1 MSFIYNGEKVT
12 LYGDQE
18 LIAAGRSFKQMETQK
33 WVEYAELDTEM
44 GELNGLEMSQE
55 VPEKIQRLLDQYP
68 EVFSEPTQL
77 PPVRG
82 REHAINLMAGTG
94 PISVRPYRYPHA
106 YKEEMEKL
114 VSEMLKA
121 ADKFP
126 IPLID
131 QLLDELHGAKYFSKL
146 DLRAGYHQIR
156 MLERDV
162 EKTAFR
168 TTNGYYEFLVMPFG
182 LTNAPSTFQALMN
195 ELFRPFLGHFVL
207 VSFDDIL
214 VFSASQEEHEA
225 QLKIVMDIFVENKL
239 FANKKNCLFGQ
250 TQVEYLGHII
260 SDQGVATDPSK
271 TQAMKDWPN
280 PKTVKEL
287 RGFLGLTGY
296 YRRFVKGYGSIAR
309 PLTDL
314 LKKDQFEWSNRAEKA
329 FVDLKE
335 AMMTAPVLALPN
347 FSDVFVVESDASGYG
362 VGAVLMQQQRPIAYF
377 SSGLTDRE
385 QVKPIYKRE
394 LMTIVLALQ
403 KWRHYLLGRRFVVH
417 TDQKSL
423 KFLLEQ
429 REISMEY
436 QKWLIKLFGFEFDIV
451 YKPGVENK
459 AEDGLSRIHH
469 EAKQMSST
477 QLMSIT
483 VPAVLQLQDIY
494 KEIAE
499 DVQIQDQLTRVLEGK
514 EEKTEFTVS
523 NGRLLKNGRLVIPR
537 SSSHIPL
544 ILKEYHAGV
553 IGGHSGVLKTMKR
566 IQSLFYWRKMV
577 KDIQTFVQECE
588 VCQRHKYSTLRPAGL
603 LQPLPIPYNIWEDI
617 SMDFIEGLPLSQ
629 GVNVILVV
637 VDRLS
642 KFAHFVRLRHPF
654 TAMDVANKFV
664 QEIVRLHGFPRSIV
678 SDRDRI
684 FLSSF
689 WKEMFR
695 QAGTQL
701 KFSTAFH
708 PQSDGQTEVL
718 NRCLETY
725 LRCFASSHPKSWAKF
740 LSLAE
745 LSYNTNYHTAI
756 GTTPFQVVY
765 GRSPPSLL
773 RFEEK
778 STANFD
784 LEVMLKERD
793 VVLWSIKESLISAQ
807 ARMKNN
813 ADKHRRELE
822 FAKGDKVFLKLRPYR
837 QQSVSKLLYQKLAA
851 RFYGPFEVLERIGL
865 VAYRLKLPEGSK
877 IHNVFHVSQLKP
889 VLGSGHQVS
898 SLPTSFDQRPELI
911 IEPELVLETRYDNG
925 GHLEALVQWKD
936 LPEHEKTW
944 VRASELLKDF
954 PELEDKLLLDEGD
967 LTVEQNIDDG
977 VEELTVIIPSL
988 LRLTVFRS
996 DGRDP
1001 DKAVIKCPSLKYFKV
1016 TDRSGPTSPRFIE
1029 KMPKLEE
1036 ADVDILFCDI
1046 GKFLTAVT
1054 SVKRLSIC
1062 LQGHIPVPVYPLGIY
1077 FHQLEQLKLCI
1088 CAEDWS
1094 NLLFQ
1099 FLRDSKK
1106 LRDLDL
1112 YIKDEH
1118 IPYRGRNYHL
1128 YVPKCFLIGSLET
1141 FKWTGYG
1148 GSSEQREIVSF
1159 IFNGAYRLK
1168 TATMVAMPYFRP
1180 WEKKEMLYGLVVL
1193 YRSSPTCKYTVV

>member
-314 LKKDQFEWSNRAEKA
+314 LKKDNFEWTSCTQQA
-329 FVDLKE
+329 FEELKK
-335 AMMTAPVLALPN
+335 AMMTAPVSALPD
-347 FSDVFVVESDASGYG
+347 FSEVFVVESDASGFG
-362 VGAVLMQQQRPIAYF
+362 VGAVLMQNQKPIAYF
-377 SSGLTDRE
+377 SSGLTYRE
-385 QVKPIYKRE
+385 QIKPIYERE
-394 LMTIVLALQ
+394 LMAIVLAIQ
-403 KWRHYLLGRRFVVH
+403 KWRHYLLGRRFIVH

-429 REISMEY
+429 REVSMEY
-436 QKWLIKLFGFEFDIV
+436 QKWLIKLLGFEFDIV

-459 AEDGLSRIHH
+459 AAD
-469 EAKQMSST
+469 
-477 QLMSIT
+477 
-483 VPAVLQLQDIY
+483 VPANLQLQDIY
-494 KEIAE
+494 KEITE
-499 DVQIQDQLTRVLEGK
+499 DVQIQEQVTRVLEGK
-514 EEKTEFTVS
+514 EEKKEYAVVE
-523 NGRLLKNGRLVIPR
+523 GRLMKNGRLVIPR

-544 ILKEYHAGV
+544 ILKEFHAGV
-553 IGGHSGVLKTMKR
+553 IGGHSGILKTMKR
-566 IQSLFYWRKMV
+566 IHSTFYWKRMV
-577 KDIQTFVQECE
+577 KDIQKFVKECDI
-588 VCQRHKYSTLRPAGL
+588 CQRHKYSTLRPAGL
-603 LQPLPIPYNIWEDI
+603 LQPLPVPNQIWEDI
-617 SMDFIEGLPLSQ
+617 SMDFVEGLPVSQ

-642 KFAHFVRLRHPF
+642 KGAHFLRLKHLF
-654 TAMDVANKFV
+654 TAIDVASRFV
-664 QEIVRLHGFPRSIV
+664 QEVVRLHGFPRSIV

-689 WKEMFR
+689 WRELFH
-695 QAGTQL
+695 QAGTHL

-708 PQSDGQTEVL
+708 PQTDGQTEVL

-725 LRCFASSHPKSWAKF
+725 LCCFASSHPKSWAKF
-740 LSLAE
+740 LCWAE
-745 LSYNTNYHTAI
+745 LSYNTNFHTAI
-756 GTTPFQVVY
+756 GTTLFQVMY
-765 GRSPPSLL
+765 GRAAPSLL

-784 LEVMLKERD
+784 LEVMLEERD
-793 VVLWSIKESLISAQ
+793 EMLTALKYHLVQAQ
-807 ARMKNN
+807 AQMKNN
-813 ADKHRRELE
+813 ADKHRRELLFE
-822 FAKGDKVFLKLRPYR
+822 AGDKVFLKLRPYR
-837 QQSVSKLLYQKLAA
+837 QQSVSKRLYQKLAA
-851 RFYGPFEVLERIGL
+851 RFYGPFEVLERIGS
-865 VAYRLKLPEGSK
+865 VAYRLKLPAESR

-889 VLGSGHQVS
+889 VLGTGHQVS
-898 SLPTSFDQRPELI
+898 LLPESFDHRPELI
-911 IEPELVLETRYDNG
+911 IEPASIIETRYDNG

-936 LPEHEKTW
+936 LPAHEKTW

-954 PELEDKLLLDEGD
+954 PELEDKLLLDEGGNVR
-967 LTVEQNIDDG
+967 LLNRFVRKKRKSGLAITREGETLID
-977 VEELTVIIPSL
+977 
-988 LRLTVFRS
+988 
-996 DGRDP
+996 
-1001 DKAVIKCPSLKYFKV
+1001 
-1016 TDRSGPTSPRFIE
+1016 
-1029 KMPKLEE
+1029 
-1036 ADVDILFCDI
+1036 
-1046 GKFLTAVT
+1046 
-1054 SVKRLSIC
+1054 
-1062 LQGHIPVPVYPLGIY
+1062 
-1077 FHQLEQLKLCI
+1077 
-1088 CAEDWS
+1088 AED
-1094 NLLFQ
+1094 
-1099 FLRDSKK
+1099 
-1106 LRDLDL
+1106 
-1112 YIKDEH
+1112 
-1118 IPYRGRNYHL
+1118 
-1128 YVPKCFLIGSLET
+1128 
-1141 FKWTGYG
+1141 
-1148 GSSEQREIVSF
+1148 
-1159 IFNGAYRLK
+1159 
-1168 TATMVAMPYFRP
+1168 
-1180 WEKKEMLYGLVVL
+1180 
-1193 YRSSPTCKYTVV
+1193 